1 MKNLFDLSTDEKK
14 RIIALHEGATKRLYL
29 VEQQV
34 IQGGANDPYQYKKTG
49 DKVEYAPKGTENWK
63 VQTNPKGVQA
73 INNLFAKSAPQNT
86 PTPTTT
92 TTDGTGAGSTGTTTT
107 STGDTGAGATGT
119 GTGATGAGSTG
130 TTTTSTGATGAG
142 ATGAD
147 TTGTGTG
154 GNEPSENP
162 NELREKITN
171 NCGEIWNSYLER
183 LKNYQAQMKG
193 KALDAQKDIAKE
205 MSKDEKKTFNYCH
218 KLYKPKLLPDEKT
231 NYSTLGTN
239 FKKFLSASYKFL
251 APAVVKMMST
261 TVEKAADAGG
271 EAVLKSLKIGENQT
285 KPASVTGESRYKE
298 TDLNR
303 LIKESIRKNT
313 KHL

>member
-107 STGDTGAGATGT
+107 STGATGT
-119 GTGATGAGSTG
+119 GATG
-130 TTTTSTGATGAG
+130 TTTTSTGAGTTGDG
-142 ATGAD
+142 
-147 TTGTGTG
+147 TTGTDTG

-231 NYSTLGTN
+231 NYSTLGSN

-261 TVEKAADAGG
+261 TVEKVADAGG
-271 EAVLKSLKIGENQT
+271 EAVLKSLKIGDNQT
-285 KPASVTGESRYKE
+285 KPSPPTGESRYKE

>member
-107 STGDTGAGATGT
+107 STGATGTGATGT

-130 TTTTSTGATGAG
+130 TTTTSTGTTGTG

-162 NELREKITN
+162 NELREKVTN

-271 EAVLKSLKIGENQT
+271 EAVLKSLKIGEKQT

>member
-107 STGDTGAGATGT
+107 STGATGAGATGT
-119 GTGATGAGSTG
+119 GTGATGTG
-130 TTTTSTGATGAG
+130 ATSTGATGAG
-142 ATGAD
+142 A
-147 TTGTGTG
+147 TGTGTG

-231 NYSTLGTN
+231 NYSTLGAN

-261 TVEKAADAGG
+261 TVEKAVDAGG
-271 EAVLKSLKIGENQT
+271 EAVLKSLKIGDNQT
-285 KPASVTGESRYKE
+285 KPSPPTGESRYKE

>member
-107 STGDTGAGATGT
+107 STG
-119 GTGATGAGSTG
+119 ATGAG
-130 TTTTSTGATGAG
+130 
-142 ATGAD
+142 

-154 GNEPSENP
+154 ENKPSENP

-193 KALDAQKDIAKE
+193 KALDAQKDVAKE

-239 FKKFLSASYKFL
+239 FKKFLSVSYKFL

-271 EAVLKSLKIGENQT
+271 EAVLKSLKIGGNQT
-285 KPASVTGESRYKE
+285 KPSPVTGESRYKE

>member
-107 STGDTGAGATGT
+107 STGATGTGATGT
-119 GTGATGAGSTG
+119 GTGATVTG
-130 TTTTSTGATGAG
+130 TTGTGTTGAG

-147 TTGTGTG
+147 TTGTGAG

-205 MSKDEKKTFNYCH
+205 MSKDEKKTFNYCY

-231 NYSTLGTN
+231 NYSTLGSN

-271 EAVLKSLKIGENQT
+271 EAVLKSLKIGDYQT

>member
-73 INNLFAKSAPQNT
+73 INNLFAKSAPQDT
-86 PTPTTT
+86 QTPTTT
-92 TTDGTGAGSTGTTTT
+92 TTDGTGDGSTGTTTT
-107 STGDTGAGATGT
+107 S
-119 GTGATGAGSTG
+119 TGATGAGSTG

-142 ATGAD
+142 STGTGTGA
-147 TTGTGTG
+147 TGTGTG

-231 NYSTLGTN
+231 NYSTLGSN

-261 TVEKAADAGG
+261 TVEKAVDAGG
-271 EAVLKSLKIGENQT
+271 EAVLKSLKIGDDQK
-285 KPASVTGESRYKE
+285 KPSPPTGESRYKE

>member
-1 MKNLFDLSTDEKK
+1 MKNLFELSTDEKK
-14 RIIALHEGATKRLYL
+14 RIITLHEGATKRLYL

-34 IQGGANDPYQYKKTG
+34 IQGGENDPYQYKKTG

-73 INNLFAKSAPQNT
+73 INNLFTKSAPQNT

-92 TTDGTGAGSTGTTTT
+92 TTDGTGVV
-107 STGDTGAGATGT
+107 
-119 GTGATGAGSTG
+119 STG

-142 ATGAD
+142 ATGTGATGAGTTGAGTTGAGTTEAG

-154 GNEPSENP
+154 GNKPSENP

-218 KLYKPKLLPDEKT
+218 KLYKPKLLPDEKA
-231 NYSTLGTN
+231 NFSTLGAN

-271 EAVLKSLKIGENQT
+271 EAVLKSLKIGGNQT
-285 KPASVTGESRYKE
+285 NPASVTGESRYKE

>member
-34 IQGGANDPYQYKKTG
+34 IQGGGNDPYQYKKTG

-92 TTDGTGAGSTGTTTT
+92 TTDGTGAG
-107 STGDTGAGATGT
+107 ATGT
-119 GTGATGAGSTG
+119 PTTSTGATGAGATG

-142 ATGAD
+142 TTGAGATGAGA
-147 TTGTGTG
+147 TGAGATGTGTG
-154 GNEPSENP
+154 GNKPSENP
-162 NELREKITN
+162 NELREKVTN

-251 APAVVKMMST
+251 APTVVKMMST

-285 KPASVTGESRYKE
+285 KPASVTGESRYRE

>member
-1 MKNLFDLSTDEKK
+1 MKNLFNLSTDEKK

-63 VQTNPKGVQA
+63 VQTNAKGVQA

-107 STGDTGAGATGT
+107 STGATGAGATGT
-119 GTGATGAGSTG
+119 GTTGA
-130 TTTTSTGATGAG
+130 GATGAG
-142 ATGAD
+142 ATGTG
-147 TTGTGTG
+147 TTGAGATGAGATGTDTD
-154 GNEPSENP
+154 GNKPSENP

-218 KLYKPKLLPDEKT
+218 KLYKPKLLPNEKT

-251 APAVVKMMST
+251 APTVVKMMST
-261 TVEKAADAGG
+261 TVEKVADAGG
-271 EAVLKSLKIGENQT
+271 EAVLKSLKIGGNQT
-285 KPASVTGESRYKE
+285 KPSPSTEESRYKE

-303 LIKESIRKNT
+303 LIKESIRKHT

>member
-1 MKNLFDLSTDEKK
+1 MKNLFELSTDEKK
-14 RIIALHEGATKRLYL
+14 RIISLHEGATKRLYL

-34 IQGGANDPYQYKKTG
+34 IQGGENDPYQYKKTG

-73 INNLFAKSAPQNT
+73 INNLFAKSAPENT

-92 TTDGTGAGSTGTTTT
+92 TTDGTGT
-107 STGDTGAGATGT
+107 
-119 GTGATGAGSTG
+119 GSTG

-142 ATGAD
+142 ATG
-147 TTGTGTG
+147 TGATGTGATGTGATGTGATGTG
-154 GNEPSENP
+154 GTGAGGTGAGGNKPSENP

-171 NCGEIWNSYLER
+171 NCGEIWNSFLER

-218 KLYKPKLLPDEKT
+218 KLYKPKLLPDEKA
-231 NYSTLGTN
+231 NFSTLGTN

-285 KPASVTGESRYKE
+285 KPASVTGESRYKK